1 MLQDAPAFA
10 ALASLLSGATAPE
23 SIVLAN
29 PALEHLRQAVEDG
42 SASPLDLAVLIRQAL
57 VLEAG
62 RQGSEVEDPRLPRP
76 SGLTDEIVR
85 QVGLSVDLHG
95 RLAAQP
101 WRPTWLQGAAEGD
114 TIEGFATRAGRLR
127 FAPEDHGAAGDPFL
141 RQLGRDR
148 YRSVGQR
155 AAIRSALL
163 TPPGRATAIDLP
175 TGEGKSLVF
184 QTIDRVGFASD
195 LHDDPSGLTLVV
207 VPTVGLAY
215 DHERQCR
222 RDPDHMLA
230 YVGSGGETRRQAIL
244 DRLNGSGEGLLF
256 AAPEAVCKSL
266 RAPLVRL
273 ARAGRLKALVIDEA
287 HLVDAWGTGFR
298 TEFQTLAG
306 FRDELV
312 NEAPAARQPRTI
324 LLSAT
329 LTPETL
335 DTLRSLF
342 GVDGDLPLVSAA
354 QVRPEADYWV
364 SKASSADERADRV
377 VEALT
382 RTPRPA
388 ILYVTEVSQAIAWTE
403 KLSDLGFS
411 RIKAFHGRTPDAER
425 VSVLKDWSAGK
436 LDVVVATSAF
446 GLGIDHPHVRAV
458 IHACVPETFDRFY
471 QEVGRAGRD
480 GCAAMSL
487 VIPTLSDFRMA
498 VGLNRER
505 VITVKRG
512 LFRWSAMFHHAE
524 TRHMGD
530 MRFRLPLDI
539 APGSGSD
546 DIDLVGERSTQ
557 WNARVLTL
565 MARAGLLRL
574 SGSDYD
580 EASQREDGVYET
592 VDLLTDRHLEPDFWN
607 SQVEPVRKAI
617 AEARRRN
624 LALMIERLREEP
636 CPALQVRRL
645 YSASRVDMVCP
656 RCDICRQDPD
666 TRQSTA
672 VRTEPG
678 SPWAGPALR
687 ADLAGLLDER
697 NRLALFYDPLES
709 GRTAQRRVSEAF
721 KALIDAGVRS
731 IAQVGDTPEL
741 FARALK
747 DLEGRSVFIDKV
759 RHTGVS
765 RLPAGPRV
773 LIYGPD
779 QPLKLQTAAFSDPR
793 IYILPAAVKDADRP
807 GELAA
812 ERWGG
817 SAMPILTLIERIG
830 L

>member
-10 ALASLLSGATAPE
+10 ALASLLSGATAQE
-23 SIVLAN
+23 SFVLAN
-29 PALEHLRQAVEDG
+29 PAMERLRQAFEDG
-42 SASPLDLAVLIRQAL
+42 SASPLDLAVLIRQTL
-57 VLEAG
+57 VHEAG
-62 RQGSEVEDPRLPRP
+62 RQGVSIEDPRLPRP
-76 SGLTDEIVR
+76 KALTDDIV
-85 QVGLSVDLHG
+85 QKAGLSVDLQG
-95 RLAAQP
+95 RLAAEP
-101 WRPTWLQGAAEGD
+101 WRPAWLQSPAEGD
-114 TIEGFATRAGRLR
+114 TVEGFATRASRLR
-127 FAPEDHGAAGDPFL
+127 FAPGDHGAAGDPFL

-215 DHERQCR
+215 DQERQCR
-222 RDPDHMLA
+222 RDPGQMLA
-230 YVGSGGETRRQAIL
+230 YVGSGGEMRKQAIL
-244 DRLNGSGEGLLF
+244 DRLNGSGDGLLF

-312 NEAPAARQPRTI
+312 NEAPVARRPRTI

-335 DTLRSLF
+335 DTLRILF
-342 GVDGDLPLVSAA
+342 GVDGELPLVSAA

-364 SKASSADERADRV
+364 SKASSADARSDRV
-377 VEALT
+377 IEALA
-382 RTPRPA
+382 RAPRPA
-388 ILYVTEVSQAIAWTE
+388 ILYVTEVNQAITWT
-403 KLSDLGFS
+403 KNLRDYGFA
-411 RIKAFHGRTPDAER
+411 RVKAFHGKTPDIER
-425 VSVLKDWSAGK
+425 VSVLKEWSSGK
-436 LDVVVATSAF
+436 LDLVVATSAF
-446 GLGIDHPHVRAV
+446 GLGIDYPHVRAV

-487 VIPTLSDFRMA
+487 VIPTPSDFHTA
-498 VGLNRER
+498 AGLNRER

-512 LFRWSAMFHHAE
+512 LDRWSAMFHHGE
-524 TRHMGD
+524 TQHLGD
-530 MRFRLPLDI
+530 MRFRVPLDI

-565 MARAGLLRL
+565 MARAGLLRM

-592 VDLLTDRHLEPDFWN
+592 VDLLTDRHLEADFWN
-607 SQVEPVRKAI
+607 SQVEPVRQAI

-624 LALMIERLREEP
+624 LALMIERLRERP
-636 CPALQVRRL
+636 CPALEVRRL

-656 RCDICRQDPD
+656 RCDICRQDHEA
-666 TRQSTA
+666 RQPTA
-672 VRTEPG
+672 IRTEPG
-678 SPWAGPALR
+678 SPWAAPALR
-687 ADLAGLLDER
+687 ADLASLLDER

-709 GRTAQRRVSEAF
+709 GRTTQRRVSEAI

-731 IAQVGDTPEL
+731 IAQIGDAPEL

-747 DLEGRSVFIDKV
+747 ELEGRSVFIDNV

-765 RLPAGPRV
+765 RLPPGPRV
-773 LIYGPD
+773 LLYGPD
-779 QPLKLQTAAFSDPR
+779 QPLKLQTSAFSDPR
-793 IYILPAAVKDADRP
+793 IYILPADVTDADRP

-817 SAMPILTLIERIG
+817 PAMPIMTLTERIG